1 LLLGLVDEGHVMR
14 MWIRRVLGVAAVLV
28 PGGVVVLLGL
38 VVGRALWT
46 GYRAASVEAQGG
58 PVQVRRVLAGLTV
71 RSIVRE
77 AFAA

>member
-1 LLLGLVDEGHVMR
+1 MR
-14 MWIRRVLGVAAVLV
+14 TWIRRVLGVAAVLV
-28 PGGVVVLLGL
+28 PGGVVLLLGL
-38 VVGRALWT
+38 GVGRALWT
-46 GYRAASVEAQGG
+46 EWRAASAEAQGR